1 MMRKEKEREKKGVN
15 MVSRF
20 DGVLNDQELRY
31 KGISE

>member
-20 DGVLNDQELRY
+20 DRVLNNQELQY
-31 KGISE
+31 KGIPE